1 MRCNAE
7 RGLPSA
13 YWIVLT
19 SGLWLALLPLLLRKY
34 SLPALLQST
43 ANHRDGRI
51 RRVSPDLDTTVQA
64 LVRLCRLRSFRTAL
78 FPRDCLRQSLVLF
91 RALTRMGYAAVI
103 HFGVRKRDG
112 VFEGHS
118 WVTLEDK
125 LLGERGPVE
134 RFTRVYSYPDGQ
146 IPFNG

>member
-1 MRCNAE
+1 
-7 RGLPSA
+7 
-13 YWIVLT
+13 
-19 SGLWLALLPLLLRKY
+19 
-34 SLPALLQST
+34 
-43 ANHRDGRI
+43 
-51 RRVSPDLDTTVQA
+51 
-64 LVRLCRLRSFRTAL
+64 
-78 FPRDCLRQSLVLF
+78 
-91 RALTRMGYAAVI
+91 MGYAAVI

-146 IPFNG
+146 IPFNGWSHNNCRRRPVDEKKLDSGKDAENTKEIWDEPKLAFAEPKLTRHGELSEVTGQFFGAFSPPEPEF